1 LKRVVRRIFLYK
13 ASKPSLSCPSAYGAG
28 QLCLLFLENAM
39 SQFFPRSVLAAAC
52 AALCSAAYAQATNT
66 PTEPVLA
73 PITVTA
79 NPLGSNEVIAPA
91 QAVSGTGL
99 LLRQQSTLGE
109 VLTGLPGVS
118 SSYFGPNASRPIIR
132 GLDGDRIRVLNN
144 SGSTID
150 ASALSYDHA
159 VALDPIAVERIEVLR
174 GPGALLYGGSAV
186 GGVVNVIDNRI
197 PKERIN
203 GVTGKVDFGL
213 SSGNSGKNGAFM
225 IETGNDKF
233 ALHAD
238 VSARSRGDVSVPTS
252 LACTNPASPATA
264 KKICNSAADAKSGA
278 IGGSLFF
285 GQSRIGLSLSNFS
298 TNYGTVA
305 EDEVTIDMRSQRTA
319 LDADFKI
326 GGVIDSVQVQASNTR
341 YKHTEFDAGAAGT
354 DFKNKGN
361 DVRVQARHAKLGNLQ
376 GGRFEGVVGL
386 QLDNNR
392 FSADGAEAF
401 APYSKTSQQ
410 ALFLYEEAAFNWG
423 KLSFGGRLEDVK
435 VQSFGNPIVAR
446 FTPAQRSFKPSSYS
460 AGALFNLSPAWQLT
474 SNFAATQRAP
484 KDYELFADGPHI
496 ATAAYEVGDANL
508 RKEKSTSFDLGARW
522 KSGAHFA
529 QLNVFNSRFK
539 NYILLDTTGNTRGA
553 DAELNPVDAD
563 ADGVADGSG
572 EDIFPEYAYSQVP
585 ARFSGFELSGNWRL
599 MDAASKLDL
608 QWRLDSTRA
617 TNTANGA
624 ALPRISPL
632 RVGATLAWTQGA
644 WSARV
649 GFDHNAKARDGSTES
664 YVLWN
669 LAATYK
675 MKAKDADLLWF
686 ARLDNAGDKL
696 AYSTTSILTT
706 SAPGKAPLPGR
717 SLKVGLQANF

>member
-1 LKRVVRRIFLYK
+1 MPK
-13 ASKPSLSCPSAYGAG
+13 S
-28 QLCLLFLENAM
+28 
-39 SQFFPRSVLAAAC
+39 FPRRLIAVAA
-52 AALCSAAYAQATNT
+52 AALCAAASAQTAQPSA
-66 PTEPVLA
+66 EPVLA
-73 PITVTA
+73 PVTVTA
-79 NPLGSNEVIAPA
+79 NPLGGSDVIAPA
-91 QAVSGTGL
+91 QALSGTGL

-109 VLTGLPGVS
+109 ALNGLPGVS
-118 SSYFGPNASRPIIR
+118 STYFGPNASRPIIR
-132 GLDGDRIRVLNN
+132 GLDGDRIRVLSN
-144 SGSTID
+144 SGATID
-150 ASALSYDHA
+150 ASGLSYDHA

-197 PKERIN
+197 PKERLQ
-203 GVTGKVDFGL
+203 GMTGKVDFGL

-238 VSARSRGDVSVPTS
+238 VSARSSGDVSVPIS
-252 LACTNPASPATA
+252 LACTNPASPASA

-285 GQSRIGLSLSNFS
+285 GQSRIGLSVSNFN

-319 LDADFKI
+319 FDADFKI
-326 GGVIDSVQVQASNTR
+326 GRWIDSVQVQLSNTS
-341 YKHTEFDAGAAGT
+341 YKHTEFEGATAGT
-354 DFKNKGN
+354 EFKNKGN
-361 DVRVQARHAKLGNLQ
+361 DLRLQARHAKIGNLQ
-376 GGRFEGVVGL
+376 GVIGL

-423 KLSFGGRLEDVK
+423 KLSFGGRVEDVK
-435 VQSFGNPIVAR
+435 VDSLGNPIIAR
-446 FTPAQRSFKPSSYS
+446 FTPAQRKFTPSSYA

-474 SNFAATQRAP
+474 GNFASTQRAP

-508 RKEKSTSFDLGARW
+508 RKEKSTSFDVGARW

-529 QLNVFNSRFK
+529 QVNVFNTRFK
-539 NYILLDTTGNTRGA
+539 NYILLDATGNTRGA

-563 ADGVADGSG
+563 GDGVADGSG
-572 EDIFPEYAYSQVP
+572 EAIFPEYAYTQVK
-585 ARFSGFELSGNWRL
+585 ARFTGFELSGNWRL
-599 MDAASKLDL
+599 MDAAQKLDL
-608 QWRLDSTRA
+608 QWRVDSTRA
-617 TNTANGA
+617 TNTATGQ

-632 RVGATLAWTQGA
+632 RLGATLAWAQGA
-644 WSARV
+644 WGARV
-649 GFDHNAKARDGSTES
+649 GFDHNAKARDGSAEA
-664 YVLWN
+664 YALWN

-686 ARLDNAGDKL
+686 ARLDNASNKL
-696 AYSTTSILTT
+696 AYSATSILTT